1 MVGWPPRGV
10 FRAPGRTQ
18 TAPVG
23 GPGYGPRRLQA
34 AGVSGV
40 GVEEPGQRS
49 LPFHPLPA
57 GRGDRRRVLLARLLP
72 AQDLGEHRREAERG
86 RLLVGVVVTVAVA

>member
-10 FRAPGRTQ
+10 SGPR
-18 TAPVG
+18 G
-23 GPGYGPRRLQA
+23 GLRRPRWAVPDTGPRRLQA

-57 GRGDRRRVLLARLLP
+57 GRGDRRRVLLASLLP

>member
-1 MVGWPPRGV
+1 M
-10 FRAPGRTQ
+10 
-18 TAPVG
+18 
-23 GPGYGPRRLQA
+23 
-34 AGVSGV
+34 SGV

-57 GRGDRRRVLLARLLP
+57 GRGDRRRVLLASLLP